1 MVCYVTCCV
10 KKKNYFSEGFDQAGN
25 NNVNKM

>member
-10 KKKNYFSEGFDQAGN
+10 KKNYFSEGFDQAGN